1 MTDAQIAARKDIYR
15 RLRRLSDADIAYA
28 MGIIDTLE
36 EHEPNEETI
45 AALEETDR
53 ITRDPNIKKY
63 ATAKEL
69 FAELLEHE
77 DEPALTADE
86 EEGLRIAN
94 AELARGEGR
103 SFKEAMKVVR

>member
-1 MTDAQIAARKDIYR
+1 MTDAQITERKILYR
-15 RLRRLSDADIAYA
+15 SFRRLSDDA